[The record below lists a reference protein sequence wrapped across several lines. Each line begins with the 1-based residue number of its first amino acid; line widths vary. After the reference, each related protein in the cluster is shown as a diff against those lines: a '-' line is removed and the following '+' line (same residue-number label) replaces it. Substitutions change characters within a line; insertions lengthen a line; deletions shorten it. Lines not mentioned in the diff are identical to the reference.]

1 MSGADTNTG
10 MNRREVAYRVF
21 AVEFN
26 EGTVSY
32 SASEEERA
40 PNYVLFP
47 TGVRANRTFTVGVL
61 TAVETVGDNVV
72 RARVADP
79 TGVFVIYAGQYQP
92 EAQTELEQANVPSFV
107 AVTGK
112 PRTFSPDDTEMVYTS
127 IRPESITEVDKA
139 SRDRWVVQ
147 TTRHTLNRID
157 ALRTALAREERG
169 DELESILR
177 SEGVESVLA
186 AGIPL
191 ILEHYD
197 VTDTYLD
204 ALEERAIQATEV
216 IADRR
221 ESVEPFE
228 TTLRT
233 IPADETSS
241 QEPEPIPAS
250 GAPSESEPAE
260 VIEPSAVGDSESD
273 EIEIEA
279 DEMDEAPSGSVDT
292 DELYE
297 FDEGER
303 EAIEDEYGTDFS
315 TGTEIEEQSTETEVT
330 SDTETTEQN
339 RDVEKDDSGTENE
352 ADEPGEDLVDT
363 VIDVMQELDD
373 EDGSTKAEIT
383 DAIQADFD
391 FDEET
396 IEDAI
401 EDALMSGRC
410 YEPEEGKLKPI

>member
-1 MSGADTNTG
+1 MSGADTGTG

-32 SASEEERA
+32 SASDEERA

-47 TGVRANRTFTVGVL
+47 TGVRANRIFTVGVL
-61 TAVETVGDNVV
+61 TAVETVGDNVI

-92 EAQTELEQANVPSFV
+92 EAQTELEQADVPSFV

-112 PRTFSPDDTEMVYTS
+112 PRTFSPEDTEMVYTS
-127 IRPESITEVDKA
+127 IRPESITEVDRA
-139 SRDRWVVQ
+139 TRDRWVVQ
-147 TTRHTLNRID
+147 TTGHTLERIG
-157 ALRTALAREERG
+157 AFRTALGREERG
-169 DELESILR
+169 DELESVLR
-177 SEGVESVLA
+177 GDGVEPGVA

-197 VTDTYLD
+197 VTEAYLD
-204 ALEERAIQATEV
+204 GLEERAIQATEV

-221 ESVEPFE
+221 ESVDPFE

-233 IPADETSS
+233 ISADETGSH
-241 QEPEPIPAS
+241 EAEPIPAS
-250 GAPSESEPAE
+250 GATSESEPTD
-260 VIEPSAVGDSESD
+260 VTEPIINEDSED
-273 EIEIEA
+273 DGIDIDA
-279 DEMDEAPSGSVDT
+279 TEMDESPSETVDT
-292 DELYE
+292 EELYE

-303 EAIEDEYGTDFS
+303 EAIEDEYGTDFT
-315 TGTEIEEQSTETEVT
+315 TGTEIEEQSTDSETT
-330 SDTETTEQN
+330 SDTETTEQDHELDQDESAT
-339 RDVEKDDSGTENE
+339 DVN
-352 ADEPGEDLVDT
+352 ADESEEDIVDI

-373 EDGSTKAEIT
+373 PDGSTKAEII

-391 FDEET
+391 LDEET